1 MSDKAIWLDIAR
13 VCGRTFMSRRRAKI
27 QNKSE
32 IIDLLYTTPILEN
45 RQLLCMHSSKSLL
58 LVVIVKALS
67 GFLRLTKNYDAV
79 TRFWSKPSSF
89 LISHHSATKQYLNST
104 SNLFPRFLPMTSHID
119 RSPCLQMSL
128 DSVRSCTYHVYSFDI
143 AIWDTRLFTCTCATW
158 ILATA
163 SIRERGL
170 FCSARPEVW
179 WQFENSD

>member
-1 MSDKAIWLDIAR
+1 MSEKAIWLDIAR
-13 VCGRTFMSRRRAKI
+13 VCGRTFMSRRRAKM

-32 IIDLLYTTPILEN
+32 IIGYTTPILEN

-58 LVVIVKALS
+58 HVVIVKALS
-67 GFLRLTKNYDAV
+67 GFIRLTKNYDAM

-89 LISHHSATKQYLNST
+89 LISHRSATKRYLSST
-104 SNLFPRFLPMTSHID
+104 SNLFPRFLPMTSHVD
-119 RSPCLQMSL
+119 RPPCLQMSL
-128 DSVRSCTYHVYSFDI
+128 DSVRSCTYRVHSFDI
-143 AIWDTRLFTCTCATW
+143 AIWDTRLFTCTCATR

-170 FCSARPEVW
+170 FRSARPEVW